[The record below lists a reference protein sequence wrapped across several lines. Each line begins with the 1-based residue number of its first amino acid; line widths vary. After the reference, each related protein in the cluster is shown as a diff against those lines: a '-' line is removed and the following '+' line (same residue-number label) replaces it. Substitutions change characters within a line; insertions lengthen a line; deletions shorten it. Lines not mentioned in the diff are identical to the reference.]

1 MAVIFAAVGIPLHLL
16 LVLNIGMV
24 IAVKL
29 QTLAHRNSD
38 KEAEESDDEGEDLP
52 KNEDKL
58 TQITRRSNGLTIK
71 HRRSGSEPIG
81 RQAITNISREAN
93 FILTDSKETNYV
105 HLTDADNPADDT
117 KKTINDFLPKPHKK
131 QAESRYNICTF
142 KNLQKLDKADRKI
155 FKDIGSEPNTIPA
168 WLKWLPFILI
178 AVYYISGVVFFGF
191 LRYQPFLDSLMFP
204 LDFTVA
210 GGVAFTSGY
219 IRVLYAVYLEGA
231 VVLAAITVSIL
242 QVSATQGLTGLGLKY
257 GLLTNSR

>member
-1 MAVIFAAVGIPLHLL
+1 
-16 LVLNIGMV
+16 MV

-38 KEAEESDDEGEDLP
+38 KEEDESDDEGEDIP

-58 TQITRRSNGLTIK
+58 TEITRRSNGLTIK

-93 FILTDSKETNYV
+93 FILTDSKDTNYV
-105 HLTDADNPADDT
+105 HLTDAENPADD
-117 KKTINDFLPKPHKK
+117 KTMNDFMPKSHKK
-131 QAESRYNICTF
+131 QTESRYNICTF
-142 KNLQKLDKADRKI
+142 KSLQKLDKADRKI
-155 FKDIGSEPNTIPA
+155 FKDIGSQPNMIPA

-178 AVYYISGVVFFGF
+178 GVYYTSGVVFFGF
-191 LRYQPFLDSLMFP
+191 LRYQSFLDSLMFP

-231 VVLAAITVSIL
+231 VVLAATTVSIL
-242 QVSATQGLTGLGLKY
+242 QVSATQGLTSLGLKY